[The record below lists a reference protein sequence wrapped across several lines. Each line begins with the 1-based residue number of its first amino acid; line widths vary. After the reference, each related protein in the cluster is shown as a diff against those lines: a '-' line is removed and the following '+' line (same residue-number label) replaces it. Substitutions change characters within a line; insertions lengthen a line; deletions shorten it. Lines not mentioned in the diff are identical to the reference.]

1 MIPGARYG
9 YGSAGRICSRCVMD
23 ESVPDIWF
31 DDAGECNYCKMHDRL
46 SADNPNDERGVRTLN
61 TIVQQ
66 TRSVGEGRPY
76 DVVIGVSGGTD
87 STYLLHLA
95 VEYGLRPLAV
105 HLDNGWNTETSVT
118 NLRNVLE
125 ALDIDLHT
133 HVINWQEFKDILLA
147 QLRSGLPWADSPTD
161 LAIIAVL
168 YQTAVRYG
176 VKTIFVGNN
185 FRTEGRQPN
194 LWTHS
199 DSRQLRHVHR
209 RFGNGKVST
218 YPTQSPFG
226 LIYNSVVHGVKMH
239 RPYYHIPFNKSEAKT
254 LIKERYGWKDYGGHH
269 HENIFTRYAI
279 GVWMPQKFGMD
290 KRKVTLSAYVRNG
303 EMVRAEALATLQLPA
318 YDTELMKEDHAYV
331 AKKLGIP
338 MHEMQAIW
346 DADNRS
352 VYDYPSYLPLFSLFK
367 TLGTSVFRHILPFR
381 PMMSYDM
388 DRPKQ
393 P

>member
-1 MIPGARYG
+1 
-9 YGSAGRICSRCVMD
+9 MD

-46 SADNPNDERGVRTLN
+46 SADNPNDERGASALEA
-61 TIVQQ
+61 IVTK
-66 TRSVGEGRPY
+66 TRRQGKGRPY

-133 HVINWQEFKDILLA
+133 HVINWQEFKDILRA

-185 FRTEGRQPN
+185 FRTEGRQPS

-199 DSRQLRHVHR
+199 DSRQLGHVHS
-209 RFGNGKVST
+209 RFGSGRMKT
-218 YPTQSPFG
+218 YPTQSPFK
-226 LIYNSVVHGVKMH
+226 LIFTSMFHGVKMH
-239 RPYYHIPFNKSEAKT
+239 RPYYHIPFNKSEAKV
-254 LIKERYGWKDYGGHH
+254 LIKEKYGWQEYGGHH

-279 GVWMPQKFGMD
+279 GVWMPQKFGID
-290 KRKVTLSAYVRNG
+290 KRKVTIGAYIRNG
-303 EMVRAEALATLQLPA
+303 EMERSEALTILSQPA
-318 YDTELMKEDHAYV
+318 YDPDRMLEDHAYV
-331 AKKLGIP
+331 AKKLGLSST
-338 MHEMQAIW
+338 EMDAIW
-346 DADNRS
+346 AAPNKS
-352 VYDYPSYLPLFSLFK
+352 VHDYPSYLPLFSVFMR
-367 TLGTSVFRHILPFR
+367 LGTSVFRHILPFR

-388 DRPKQ
+388 AKPKQ
-393 P
+393 S